1 MASWRVHVPSDLVL
15 NFRFFILQQC
25 IWILQ
30 IYEPQSTWISIFLDF
45 GDYKVLD
52 FLQMTLQSY
61 RIIQVGD
68 YKDFLKILVQI
79 LCGLRYIIQTSY

>member
-1 MASWRVHVPSDLVL
+1 MSFEKPEIGYKWEILIGKRKRKRENGKRENSVP
-15 NFRFFILQQC
+15 
-25 IWILQ
+25 
-30 IYEPQSTWISIFLDF
+30 YEPQSTWISIFLDF

-79 LCGLRYIIQTSY
+79 LCGLR

>member
-1 MASWRVHVPSDLVL
+1 MPSDLVL
-15 NFRFFILQQC
+15 KSRIFILQQC

-79 LCGLRYIIQTSY
+79 LCGLRYSIS